1 MTANRDGLGRGDVE
15 PVELKIEKRRRVN
28 RGVGGRGNGGLGVR
42 GRGRDGLGGGGE
54 DEVGQRGDSAV
65 VGGRPGEDSH
75 LTQQDYLQLMKSLSV
90 RLPEGVLTPQVI
102 ELANMESR
110 IQDAQAIISDLE
122 HFNIRF
128 KAVPRLGCR
137 EVQNFLAMKRD
148 GQVLQ
153 ITKFLFFDQEDDKEQ
168 RRKHWRENKTNTGRG
183 FRLRN
188 RYMGDTAVSTPAM
201 YTSATRSWARL
212 EVGEVSSIV
221 TKGTRVNVKDI
232 ESKEYCD
239 ESVFWRNGV
248 SPGPRRFGMFFQNKA
263 DELEMLK
270 FFHELGEGGSGG
282 TRSASY
288 TKGNKVEYG
297 FLSGR
302 LDFLA

>member
-54 DEVGQRGDSAV
+54 DEVGQRGDSAM

-90 RLPEGVLTPQVI
+90 RLPEGVLTPQMI
-102 ELANMESR
+102 ELANMESS
-110 IQDAQAIISDLE
+110 IQDAQA
-122 HFNIRF
+122 NIRF

-137 EVQNFLAMKRD
+137 EVKNFLAMKRHS
-148 GQVLQ
+148 QVLQ
-153 ITKFLFFDQEDDKEQ
+153 ITKLLFFDQEDDEEQ
-168 RRKHWRENKTNTGRG
+168 SRKHWRENKTNTGRG

-201 YTSATRSWARL
+201 YTSAATRSQARL
-212 EVGEVSSIV
+212 EGW
-221 TKGTRVNVKDI
+221 RW
-232 ESKEYCD
+232 
-239 ESVFWRNGV
+239 VFD
-248 SPGPRRFGMFFQNKA
+248 S
-263 DELEMLK
+263 D
-270 FFHELGEGGSGG
+270 
-282 TRSASY
+282 
-288 TKGNKVEYG
+288 
-297 FLSGR
+297 
-302 LDFLA
+302 